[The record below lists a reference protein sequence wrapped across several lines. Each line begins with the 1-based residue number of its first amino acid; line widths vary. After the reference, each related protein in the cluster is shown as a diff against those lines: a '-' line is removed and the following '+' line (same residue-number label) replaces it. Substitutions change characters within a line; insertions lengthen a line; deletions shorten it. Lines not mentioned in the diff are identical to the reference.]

1 MIHVKVLHKL
11 RLKESWFFN
20 SYYFNTCFEFMFI
33 FWWNTWIYQNANNGI
48 TFSVSLSV
56 LKFEFSC
63 AQYRYHQRMSSL
75 WEKGLQ
81 GELGDFRQGK
91 PAQDES
97 KIVGFAHKIFKDCCV
112 KRGRVISD
120 GRNSLN
126 MYKSF
131 VFVAIL
137 NHSSKYILLIEPENS
152 CLLFSFTSHMYSI
165 PAMVLFCHFKM

>member
-1 MIHVKVLHKL
+1 
-11 RLKESWFFN
+11 
-20 SYYFNTCFEFMFI
+20 MFI

-63 AQYRYHQRMSSL
+63 AQYRYQQRMSSL

-81 GELGDFRQGK
+81 GELGDLRQGK

-120 GRNSLN
+120 RRNSLISVTAN
-126 MYKSF
+126 TITKAI
-131 VFVAIL
+131 VALRNPWVPTRKYFL
-137 NHSSKYILLIEPENS
+137 NCNHLS
-152 CLLFSFTSHMYSI
+152 LFSGAVTAFSLLMIRMQLNTSIWRPPLTSDTS
-165 PAMVLFCHFKM
+165 PAPSPAHLTA

>member
-1 MIHVKVLHKL
+1 
-11 RLKESWFFN
+11 
-20 SYYFNTCFEFMFI
+20 MFI
-33 FWWNTWIYQNANNGI
+33 FWWNTWIYSNENNGI
-48 TFSVSLSV
+48 TLSVSLSV

-81 GELGDFRQGK
+81 GELGDLRQGK

-120 GRNSLN
+120 GRNSLTEGDEPWSRSWCHVTLSHDLSWSGPSV
-126 MYKSF
+126 MY
-131 VFVAIL
+131 
-137 NHSSKYILLIEPENS
+137 
-152 CLLFSFTSHMYSI
+152 LLFQIYSYRYTHNIQWPCPAPHHHYTSYHESKSTNDDI
-165 PAMVLFCHFKM
+165 VTKSLVKMM